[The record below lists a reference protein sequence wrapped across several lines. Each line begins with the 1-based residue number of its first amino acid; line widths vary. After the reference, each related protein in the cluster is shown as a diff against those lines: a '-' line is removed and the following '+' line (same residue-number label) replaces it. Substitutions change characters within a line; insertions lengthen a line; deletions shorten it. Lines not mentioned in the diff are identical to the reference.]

1 MDTELF
7 ELLRGVDTPTVCN
20 AIEVAQGDRG
30 HYYYSRGPVATA
42 GFEDRPIVGR
52 ALTARIRAS
61 APFEGGPQQARERR
75 MAYYKYMAEGVR
87 PGIAVLEDMD
97 KPDICGAY
105 WGEVNAT
112 VHKAFGISGVV
123 TDGLVR
129 DLGELPDGFPIV
141 AAEIG
146 VSHAF
151 VHVIEFDKPISVFG
165 MEVHPGDL
173 IHADIH
179 GAVVVPRQAEAKLA
193 EAVAQM
199 LESESIVLE
208 PARNAEN
215 YDFETFRKSWE
226 AFEASRT

>member
-1 MDTELF
+1 MEKDLF
-7 ELLRGVDTPTVCN
+7 ETLREIDTPTVCN
-20 AIEVAQGDRG
+20 AIEVALGARG
-30 HYYYSRGPVATA
+30 HYFYSRGPVATT
-42 GFEDRPIVGR
+42 GFGGKPIVGR
-52 ALTARIRAS
+52 ALTAKIRAS
-61 APFEGGPQQARERR
+61 EPFEGSADQARGRR

-87 PGIAVLEDMD
+87 PGIAVLEDLD
-97 KPDICGAY
+97 KPNICGAY

-112 VHKAFGISGVV
+112 VHKAFGIAGVV

-151 VHVIEFDKPISVFG
+151 VHVVEIDTPVSVFG
-165 MEVHPGDL
+165 MEVNPGDL

-179 GAVVVPRQAEAKLA
+179 GAVVVPREAEPKLA
-193 EAVAQM
+193 AAVAEM
-199 LESESIVLE
+199 IETESIVLG
-208 PARNAEN
+208 PARNADG

-226 AFEASRT
+226 AFENRRK

>member
-1 MDTELF
+1 MESELYQ
-7 ELLRGVDTPTVCN
+7 LLRGIDTPTVCN
-20 AIEVAQGDRG
+20 AIEVALGARG
-30 HYYYSRGPVATA
+30 VYQYSRGSVATV
-42 GFEDRPIVGR
+42 GFDGKPIVGR
-52 ALTARIRAS
+52 ALTAKIRAS
-61 APFEGGPQQARERR
+61 VPFDGDPSQARDRR
-75 MAYYKYMAEGVR
+75 MSYYKYMSEGVR
-87 PGIAVLEDMD
+87 PGIAVLEDLD

-112 VHKAFGISGVV
+112 VHKAFGIEGVV

-141 AAEIG
+141 AADIG

-151 VHVIEFDKPISVFG
+151 VHVVELDTPVSVFG
-165 MEVHPGDL
+165 MQVEPGDF

-179 GAVVVPRQAEAKLA
+179 GAAVVPRSVENKLA

-199 LESESIVLE
+199 LESESIVLG
-208 PARNAEN
+208 PARNADN

-226 AFEASRT
+226 AFEAART